1 LPDHAISDLC
11 LYSREFRNAL
21 DSIKLETERQ
31 ASFHSNL
38 ATSIKTDIEASVT
51 ALIKRQDELKKEVQ
65 VYVEKEFRDKQAQ
78 ESLMMKAREKYE
90 QDCMK
95 INSYSA
101 QATLVQGRDLDKI
114 NQKLERAHQTVG
126 ANERD
131 FQKATKVFADM
142 SVRWEKTWKDF
153 CDKAQDMEEERLDFV
168 KDNLWA
174 YANAISTVCVSD
186 DEVSHY
192 PLVRSGLFSLTN
204 FSSFL
209 SLVKSGEFSSN
220 RPKWNV
226 IWRTSF
232 ATTAPVLTFQNQCL
246 S

>member
-1 LPDHAISDLC
+1 
-11 LYSREFRNAL
+11 L

-31 ASFHSNL
+31 AGFHSNL
-38 ATSIKTDIEASVT
+38 ANSIKTDIEASAT
-51 ALIKRQDELKKEVQ
+51 ALFKKQDLLKKEVQ

-78 ESLMMKAREKYE
+78 ESFMMKAREKYE

-126 ANERD
+126 ANERE
-131 FQKATKVFADM
+131 FQKATKAFADM

-153 CDKAQDMEEERLDFV
+153 CDKAQDMEEDRLDFV

-174 YANAISTVCVSD
+174 YANAISTVCVAD
-186 DEVSHY
+186 DEVSRY
-192 PLVRSGLFSLTN
+192 LTSEIRNFLPDKFLF
-204 FSSFL
+204 F

-220 RPKWNV
+220 RPKRSV
-226 IWRTSF
+226 IWRTSSV
-232 ATTAPVLTFQNQCL
+232 TTALALTFRNQCPSSTTALPKL
-246 S
+246 SLPRLLNPPHT